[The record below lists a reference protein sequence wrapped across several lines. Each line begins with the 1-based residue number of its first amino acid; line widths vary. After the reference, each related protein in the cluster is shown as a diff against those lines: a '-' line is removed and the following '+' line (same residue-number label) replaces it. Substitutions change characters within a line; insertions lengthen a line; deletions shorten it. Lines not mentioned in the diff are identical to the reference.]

1 MNPTAFL
8 NKPLLFCTYA
18 LKGSCVP
25 NLVFIHF
32 VVLERDSDELVQCN
46 MYKKYDGYFQ
56 VLFFQTVANDQ
67 SEKSNKSHQKELN
80 ELMSQLP
87 PQAVN
92 GHTKTVK
99 RQPSTSKGI
108 YVFNWIQS
116 S

>member
-1 MNPTAFL
+1 
-8 NKPLLFCTYA
+8 
-18 LKGSCVP
+18 
-25 NLVFIHF
+25 
-32 VVLERDSDELVQCN
+32 
-46 MYKKYDGYFQ
+46 MYRKYDGYFQ

-67 SEKSNKSHQKELN
+67 SEQSNKSHQKELN

-108 YVFNWIQS
+108 YVFSWIQS

>member
-1 MNPTAFL
+1 
-8 NKPLLFCTYA
+8 
-18 LKGSCVP
+18 
-25 NLVFIHF
+25 
-32 VVLERDSDELVQCN
+32 
-46 MYKKYDGYFQ
+46 MYNRCDGYFQ

-67 SEKSNKSHQKELN
+67 SEQSNKSHQKELN

-108 YVFNWIQS
+108 YLIGYSLVESILS
-116 S
+116 